1 MNQKLITN
9 LLVFSGLFL
18 AVWFGVWPMWSEISG
33 IRAEIKS
40 KQGTVNLERQ
50 VIEKLNSISQVLD
63 AQRSNVERLEQAIP
77 ITEARPELLSIMEN
91 LASQNGLSLKN
102 ISIDAVPEDTA
113 AAKRSARAG
122 EGVSGPVSLK
132 KVNIDVQSSGG
143 YSAFKS
149 WLNAI
154 ETNLRITDIS
164 KISFNISEKKSE
176 SGAFEPSIDPII
188 DYNVGMT
195 AYVLKK

>member
-102 ISIDAVPEDTA
+102 ISIAAVPEDTA